1 MVIKLKVK
9 EAKEVKGVAD
19 LKGTRFRAHS
29 PVFAKYAQAVGAQ
42 QISETM
48 MQLNDATQQTV
59 ESLRAT
65 SEAVHQLQY
74 AAGDLQASVATFA
87 ATP

>member
-1 MVIKLKVK
+1 VTDQLSGVMDQVQKLAPQFDV
-9 EAKEVKGVAD
+9 VLQGMQ
-19 LKGTRFRAHS
+19 S
-29 PVFAKYAQAVGAQ
+29 QAVGAQ

-59 ESLRAT
+59 ESLKAT

-74 AAGDLQASVATFA
+74 AAGDLQTSVANFA
-87 ATP
+87 VAV